1 MTSDF
6 MERDLKRYHLHEEE
20 TPHSNV
26 GVVDTPRQG
35 NSLSEGTALAAW
47 NYAKGLKHLLPKNFD
62 WKDAGVDVQG
72 KEDLKNLATQKL
84 SWKAFSSDG
93 VSL

>member
-47 NYAKGLKHLLPKNFD
+47 NYAKELKHLLRKNFD
-62 WKDAGVDVQG
+62 WKDEDVDVHG
-72 KEDLKNLATQKL
+72 TDDLKELATQMH
-84 SWKAFSSDG
+84 SWKAFAPDISP
-93 VSL
+93 L

>member
-6 MERDLKRYHLHEEE
+6 IERDLKRYHMYEEE

-35 NSLSEGTALAAW
+35 NSLSEGTAAW
-47 NYAKGLKHLLPKNFD
+47 NYAKGLRHLLPKNVD
-62 WKDAGVDVQG
+62 WKDAGVDVNG
-72 KEDLKNLATQKL
+72 TDLKEIAK
-84 SWKAFSSDG
+84 
-93 VSL
+93 

>member
-6 MERDLKRYHLHEEE
+6 MERDLKRYYLHEEE

-62 WKDAGVDVQG
+62 WKDAGVGVNGTD
-72 KEDLKNLATQKL
+72 DLKELAK
-84 SWKAFSSDG
+84 
-93 VSL
+93 